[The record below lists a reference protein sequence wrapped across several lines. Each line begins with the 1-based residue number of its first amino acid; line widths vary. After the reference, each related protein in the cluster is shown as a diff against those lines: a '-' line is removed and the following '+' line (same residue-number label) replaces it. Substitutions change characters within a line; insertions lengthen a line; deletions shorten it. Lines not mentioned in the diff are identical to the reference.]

1 MSIESS
7 SAPQSHKAVSGAD
20 HRGGKKAGKADSL
33 GEGAAAGF
41 SVLMSLLAATDVEA
55 DATTLAGDPALLEPP
70 VPGVTVGMT
79 TDEDKNG
86 ASALAG
92 SVLEAMN
99 LIANQG
105 MTAAPVLAVI
115 SGGLPGLTGASQG
128 LGDAAVDGGEALD
141 FNRNGAVALAEP
153 ALAAMKLIP
162 MPETGAAPVVAGTG
176 SLPIEAEGGLR
187 GKRPPSSALV
197 GVGAANPAEAA
208 NPLDTASAG
217 GQPLMDEPLA
227 LAPLDGLPVRK
238 TAQQSQN
245 LLAALSELREPK
257 SHSATLDL
265 ATTPVISNAMVMS
278 GAGDGL
284 VNPLNRLGARPVP
297 RSGAAGEGV
306 FGSVAMVN
314 ARADAPY
321 TIEAATAA
329 VPDTAIAETVSY
341 WVTHG
346 VQNAELKLEGFGSE
360 PVEVSIS
367 LNGDQAQIDFRTD
380 QASVRSILE
389 AATTQLRDLL
399 SGEGLQ
405 LSGVSVGA
413 SGGREAQ
420 GDNRQQK
427 QTSRQAL
434 VVPDQA
440 LGVLSNRIV
449 NPSVGQTLD
458 LFV

>member
-128 LGDAAVDGGEALD
+128 LGDAAVAGGAAFDLNGNRAL
-141 FNRNGAVALAEP
+141 ALAES
-153 ALAAMKLIP
+153 ALGAMNLKSMPGTSAAF
-162 MPETGAAPVVAGTG
+162 AVAGTG
-176 SLPIEAEGGLR
+176 SLPIEADGGLK

-197 GVGAANPAEAA
+197 GVVGANPAEA
-208 NPLDTASAG
+208 NPVDTASAG
-217 GQPLMDEPLA
+217 GPPLTDQPF
-227 LAPLDGLPVRK
+227 APAQLDGLPVRK

-265 ATTPVISNAMVMS
+265 ATTPVISNAIAMN

-284 VNPLNRLGARPVP
+284 VNPLNRFGAKPVA
-297 RSGAAGEGV
+297 RSSAGGEGV

-427 QTSRQAL
+427 QTSRQSL

-440 LGVLSNRIV
+440 LGVLSSRIV